1 MGSAM
6 DIVCGG
12 CAKEDFN
19 TTKRNSYF
27 INESDTSAPKSV
39 INIKVNAKNF
49 IVQRTKNISEAY
61 EKLQFLGQ
69 GAFGSV
75 YKVVRKNSGTR
86 EIIRALKEIS
96 KKSMNVSEESKE
108 EIKNEIEVLKNIDH
122 PNIMKIFEFFEDEN
136 NIYLVNEFCGG
147 GDVAGMNDKYGLFPE
162 FFLKYV
168 MFQVFLAISFLHS
181 NKVVHGDIKR
191 ENIAFVYQGKK
202 KEKNEFEEFFQTLF
216 KDKDLQ
222 EELNESPGI
231 ENLSENAQ
239 KLIEEI
245 CNYEM
250 KILDFGSAKMKKIG
264 KLKEKLSGVTGTVY
278 YCSPEVVKD
287 KYDFECDEWS
297 CGVMMYILLTGYP
310 PFVGEN
316 EDEIFDNILKQ
327 DLNLNVPQLKNISES
342 CKDLI
347 NQLLEK
353 DANKRIN
360 AEDALKHD
368 FFTSGINVGNLLKG
382 KFKENS
388 DYLKKMFNKKGTQ
401 LRGKKKSSK
410 FRDVVIAYIA
420 LNFSEQDV
428 EKKAKQIFMEMS
440 GGNKHY
446 LITKDTFVPK
456 MEKIFKGLTKNEIE
470 ELFDSIDE
478 NETGNI
484 EYEELIRALT
494 DKEKLLSDKN
504 LKEAF
509 NFFDKDSSGSITW
522 NEIAEIVYPEGKI
535 PKNTIKEFLNEIG
548 EQDENMKIDYFEFK
562 KILRPR

>member
-250 KILDFGSAKMKKIG
+250 KILDFGSAKMKKNG

-316 EDEIFDNILKQ
+316 EDEIFENILKQ

-509 NFFDKDSSGSITW
+509 NFFDKDNSGSITW

>member
-1 MGSAM
+1 M

-12 CAKEDFN
+12 CAKENFN

-250 KILDFGSAKMKKIG
+250 KILDFGSAKMKKNG

-509 NFFDKDSSGSITW
+509 NFFDKDNSGSITW